1 VIGLAALM
9 IGQAIVRS
17 PRPFPAI
24 ASVVI
29 GILAYRIVVSW
40 TLARGMD
47 PNNVKLVTALVV
59 VAVIALRTEVREL
72 LAARGSL
79 ARLRRDRLQF
89 YEHDTVAPF
98 L

>member
-1 VIGLAALM
+1 MIGLAALM